1 MDMLTFTPMV
11 AEINRGANVT
21 GGTIYGTCLLGK
33 SVVGAHFFFILH
45 EIQSVALN
53 NCSNKI

>member
-45 EIQSVALN
+45 EIQSVAF
-53 NCSNKI
+53 K

>member
-1 MDMLTFTPMV
+1 MDMPTFTPMV

-33 SVVGAHFFFILH
+33 SVVGAHSFFYFTRNSIR
-45 EIQSVALN
+45 SF
-53 NCSNKI
+53 K